1 MAREEGRGH
10 GNEGNLDLVRRGYE
24 AFNAGDAEGLK
35 AIMAADAAHI
45 VPGKSELSGAHKG
58 IDNILTLYAALG
70 ERSNGTL
77 SIDLED
83 VVSDG
88 GDRVVAIQTLR
99 AKREGKTLEA
109 REALLFTISAGRVV
123 EVQDFF
129 PDIDANDSFWA

>member
-1 MAREEGRGH
+1 
-10 GNEGNLDLVRRGYE
+10 
-24 AFNAGDAEGLK
+24 
-35 AIMAADAAHI
+35 MAADAAHI

-99 AKREGKTLEA
+99 AEREGKKLEA

-123 EVQDFF
+123 EIQDFF
-129 PDIDANDSFWA
+129 PDIDANDAFWA